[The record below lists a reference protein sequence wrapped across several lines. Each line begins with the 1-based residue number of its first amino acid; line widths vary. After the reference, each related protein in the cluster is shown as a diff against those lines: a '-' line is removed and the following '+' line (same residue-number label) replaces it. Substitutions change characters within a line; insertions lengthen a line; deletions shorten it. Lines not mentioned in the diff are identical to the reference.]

1 MRRGLLLALLAGLCS
16 AAIGQVAAAD
26 PGYRDSMRR
35 LVIDLSAYAKARR
48 SGFQVLTQNG
58 NALFEAPMDT
68 ALKKKYLASIDGVGQ
83 ESLRFGDPAYGDRT
97 PSETTDYALP
107 ILRFLK
113 AQGKV
118 VLVVEYCDEP
128 DQISEA
134 FAADSRDKFLSFAAP
149 TRTLDGIPS
158 PLAGA
163 TAFSASPVET
173 LAQAKNFLYLIDPE
187 GFGSKEAFVSAVA
200 GTDYDLVVIDALFD
214 GEFLTSSDLA
224 RLRHKSAG
232 ARRLVLA
239 YLSIG
244 EAEDYRPYWRQEW
257 NRHPP
262 SWIESENPRWKGNFR
277 VRYWE
282 PAWRAILFG
291 SPSSY
296 LDRILAAG
304 FDGVY
309 LDTVDT
315 FVHFEELAGKGD

>member
-1 MRRGLLLALLAGLCS
+1 MQRGLALAFLVILWS
-16 AAIGQVAAAD
+16 VACGPALVAD

-48 SGFQVLTQNG
+48 SGFQVITQNG
-58 NALFEAPMDT
+58 NALFEGPMDT

-97 PSETTDYALP
+97 PAETTDYALP
-107 ILRFLK
+107 ILKFLR
-113 AQGKV
+113 AQGKA
-118 VLVVEYCDEP
+118 VLAVEYCDTP
-128 DQISEA
+128 NQVSEA
-134 FAADSRDKFLSFAAP
+134 FAADERDEFLSFAAP
-149 TRTLDGIPS
+149 TRDLDRIP
-158 PLAGA
+158 PPGARLA
-163 TAFSASPVET
+163 AFSTSPVAT

-187 GFGSKEAFVSAVA
+187 GYGSKEAFLSAVA
-200 GTDYDLVVIDALFD
+200 GTDYDLIVIDALFD
-214 GEFLTSSDLA
+214 GEFLSPQDIG

-239 YLSIG
+239 YMSIG
-244 EAEDYRPYWRQEW
+244 EAEDYRPYWRREW
-257 NRHPP
+257 NKHPP
-262 SWIESENPRWKGNFR
+262 SWIESENPDWKGNFR
-277 VRYWE
+277 VRYWD
-282 PAWRAILFG
+282 PAWGAILFG

-315 FVHFEELAGKGD
+315 FVHFEDLGG